1 MRQVEVELR
10 SLISKEKY
18 DELLKFFRNLNL
30 LFTENYHE
38 TYYFKGNDK
47 NLGSYDHLRIYRT
60 NKEAVLLFKKGK
72 IHDEI
77 KEEIEIKFKRE
88 EFEDLEKLFLHLG
101 LKIQAKWFRKR
112 IEFKW
117 NDINVCLDDTK
128 GYGYILELEKISDE
142 LNKNKDLEILN
153 KKLKELKIDL
163 TPKKQFDK
171 KYADYLK
178 NWQNLI

>member
-1 MRQVEVELR
+1 MKHIEVELR

-18 DELLKFFRNLNL
+18 NELLNFFKKLNL
-30 LFTENYHE
+30 QFTEDFHE
-38 TYYFKGNDK
+38 TFYFDTK
-47 NLGSYDHLRIYRT
+47 DHLRIYRT
-60 NKEAVLLFKKGK
+60 NKEAVLLFKKGR

-117 NDINVCLDDTK
+117 NDTNVCLDDTK
-128 GYGYILELEKISDE
+128 GYGYIIELEKISDE
-142 LNKNKDLEILN
+142 LNKNKDLEEL
-153 KKLKELKIDL
+153 KKKIKELNIHL
-163 TPKKQFDK
+163 TPKEEFDK
-171 KYADYLK
+171 KYEDYLK
-178 NWQNLI
+178 NWQTLTA

>member
-18 DELLKFFRNLNL
+18 NELLNFLKSLNL
-30 LFTENYHE
+30 PFTEDFHE
-38 TYYFKGNDK
+38 TYYFNIK
-47 NLGSYDHLRIYRT
+47 DHLRIYKT
-60 NKEAVLLFKKGK
+60 NKEVILLFKKGK

-77 KEEIEIKFKRE
+77 KEEIEIKFKKD

-117 NDINVCLDDTK
+117 NEINVCLDDTK
-128 GYGYILELEKISDE
+128 GYGYVIELEKISDE
-142 LNKNKDLEILN
+142 NNKDKDLEILN
-153 KKLKELKIDL
+153 KRLKELNIDL
-163 TPKKQFDK
+163 TPKEELDK
-171 KYADYLK
+171 KYENYLK
-178 NWQNLI
+178 NWQNLTI